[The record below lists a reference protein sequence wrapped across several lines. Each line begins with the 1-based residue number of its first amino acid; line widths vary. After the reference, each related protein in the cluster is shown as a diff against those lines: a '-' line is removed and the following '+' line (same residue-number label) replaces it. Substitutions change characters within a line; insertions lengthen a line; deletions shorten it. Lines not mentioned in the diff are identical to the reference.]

1 MTCDWDG
8 KRHRWET
15 KGVSGLTAP
24 RERNKRVTVMDVS
37 YRERNSARCGKKTSR
52 KMTDNLTC

>member
-24 RERNKRVTVMDVS
+24 RERNKRVTVTDVS
-37 YRERNSARCGKKTSR
+37 YREKSQRDAVRRPAGK
-52 KMTDNLTC
+52 